1 MDIQS
6 IQNDLNTILDDL
18 EPQAQS
24 QQSTPPGPTET
35 STEQTATSE
44 VKNIST
50 EEVVTKLKNIQHLT
64 QELLDMLQN
73 TPVLPMA
80 HISAHTS
87 VFRTNNTPVPQ
98 FLTQEN
104 GAAVLE
110 GHFNGEKMIGDD
122 GKEYN
127 VPPNYAS
134 KSKLVT
140 GDRMKL
146 TITHSGAFIYKQI
159 GPINRKR
166 VIGTLEFNPEHNH
179 WTVRGPEA
187 TYKVLA
193 ASISFYKGKPGD
205 EVILFVPESTP
216 CEWAAVDQLIAK

>member
-1 MDIQS
+1 MNS
-6 IQNDLNTILDDL
+6 IQNDLNTIFDDL
-18 EPQAQS
+18 SPK
-24 QQSTPPGPTET
+24 TDPTKTTQEE
-35 STEQTATSE
+35 SIE
-44 VKNIST
+44 NT
-50 EEVVTKLKNIQHLT
+50 EEKKVSAEDLINKLKDIQRLT
-64 QELLDMLQN
+64 QELLAMLQN
-73 TPVLPMA
+73 APTRTIHPLPVHSP
-80 HISAHTS
+80 
-87 VFRTNNTPVPQ
+87 VFRASTTAIPQ
-98 FLTQEN
+98 FFTHEN
-104 GAAVLE
+104 GVSVLE

-146 TITHSGAFIYKQI
+146 TITQGGAFIYKQI

-166 VIGTLEFNPEHNH
+166 VIGTLEFDPEHNH
-179 WTVRGPEA
+179 WTVKTSEKN
-187 TYKVLA
+187 YKVLS

-216 CEWAAVDQLIAK
+216 CEWAAVDQLIAI

>member
-1 MDIQS
+1 MDIHS
-6 IQNDLNTILDDL
+6 IQNDLNTLLDDL
-18 EPQAQS
+18 DPKPVPTPVVQDQAAQS
-24 QQSTPPGPTET
+24 VE
-35 STEQTATSE
+35 EKK
-44 VKNIST
+44 VST
-50 EEVVTKLKNIQHLT
+50 EEVVSKLQEIQRLT
-64 QELLDMLQN
+64 HDLLGMLQN
-73 TPVLPMA
+73 TTTLTAQPSSSSSSL
-80 HISAHTS
+80 
-87 VFRTNNTPVPQ
+87 FRTSPASVPQ
-98 FLTQEN
+98 FFTQEN

-122 GKEYN
+122 SKEYN

-179 WTVRGPEA
+179 WTVKGPEA
-187 TYKVLA
+187 SYKVLA

-216 CEWAAVDQLIAK
+216 SEWAAVDQLIAK

>member
-1 MDIQS
+1 MDMNS
-6 IQNDLNTILDDL
+6 IQNDLNTLLDDL
-18 EPQAQS
+18 QPQPSSAAQLA
-24 QQSTPPGPTET
+24 TATET
-35 STEQTATSE
+35 PVSETKNVSTED
-44 VKNIST
+44 
-50 EEVVTKLKNIQHLT
+50 VVAKLKDIQRLT
-64 QELLDMLQN
+64 QELLGMLQN
-73 TPVLPMA
+73 VPTLSVIYTSQPPVFR
-80 HISAHTS
+80 AHTAAA
-87 VFRTNNTPVPQ
+87 PQ
-98 FLTQEN
+98 FFTQEN
-104 GAAVLE
+104 GASVLE

-146 TITHSGAFIYKQI
+146 TITQSGAFIYKQI

-166 VIGTLEFNPEHNH
+166 VIGTLEFDPEHNH

-205 EVILFVPESTP
+205 EVILFVPEATP

>member
-1 MDIQS
+1 MNS
-6 IQNDLNTILDDL
+6 IQNDLNSILDDL
-18 EPQAQS
+18 TPPTQN
-24 QQSTPPGPTET
+24 STPEP
-35 STEQTATSE
+35 E

-50 EEVVTKLKNIQHLT
+50 EEVVNKLQEIQQLT
-64 QELLDMLQN
+64 QNLLGLLQN
-73 TPVLPMA
+73 
-80 HISAHTS
+80 
-87 VFRTNNTPVPQ
+87 RTAAFSIQVNPTFPPTFKATNTPVPQ
-98 FLTQEN
+98 FTNQEN

-122 GKEYN
+122 GREYN

-146 TITHSGAFIYKQI
+146 TITHNGAFIYKQI

-179 WTVRGPEA
+179 WTVSSPEA
-187 TYKVLA
+187 SHKVLA

-205 EVILFVPESTP
+205 EVILFVPENTP

>member
-1 MDIQS
+1 MDMNTIQS
-6 IQNDLNTILDDL
+6 DLNTILDDL
-18 EPQAQS
+18 Q
-24 QQSTPPGPTET
+24 PTNSKPE
-35 STEQTATSE
+35 SPVPE
-44 VKNIST
+44 IST
-50 EEVVTKLKNIQHLT
+50 EKIIITLREINRLT
-64 QELLDMLQN
+64 QELITTLQSVGN
-73 TPVLPMA
+73 STIPALPITMRV
-80 HISAHTS
+80 TS
-87 VFRTNNTPVPQ
+87 PTIPQ
-98 FLTQEN
+98 FGLTTDN
-104 GAAVLE
+104 GSVLE
-110 GHFNGEKMIGDD
+110 GHFNGERMIGDD
-122 GKEYN
+122 GKDYN

-146 TITHSGAFIYKQI
+146 TITASGAFIYKQI

-166 VIGTLEFNPEHNH
+166 VIGALEFDPEHNH
-179 WTVRGPEA
+179 WRVRPLSNPEI

>member
-1 MDIQS
+1 MDMNS

-18 EPQAQS
+18 NPTSELTPSTKTS
-24 QQSTPPGPTET
+24 QTAVLEIPEEKKV
-35 STEQTATSE
+35 STE
-44 VKNIST
+44 N
-50 EEVVTKLKNIQHLT
+50 VVNKLKDIQRLT
-64 QELLDMLQN
+64 QELLGMLQN
-73 TPVLPMA
+73 
-80 HISAHTS
+80 AHTLAVQTLPVHS
-87 VFRTNNTPVPQ
+87 PVFRPSNTPVPQ
-98 FLTQEN
+98 FITQEN

-122 GKEYN
+122 SKEYN

-146 TITHSGAFIYKQI
+146 TITHGGAFIYKQI

-166 VIGTLEFNPEHNH
+166 VIGTLEFDPEHNH

>member
-1 MDIQS
+1 MDMNS
-6 IQNDLNTILDDL
+6 IQNDLNTLLDDL
-18 EPQAQS
+18 EPQTQTPN
-24 QQSTPPGPTET
+24 STTEPANT
-35 STEQTATSE
+35 DETPVIET
-44 VKNIST
+44 KNIST
-50 EEVVTKLKNIQHLT
+50 EEVVNKLKDIQKLT
-64 QELLDMLQN
+64 HDLLEMLQS
-73 TPVLPMA
+73 TPILSLVQTTQPT
-80 HISAHTS
+80 I
-87 VFRTNNTPVPQ
+87 FRANSNPIPQ
-98 FLTQEN
+98 FFTQEN
-104 GAAVLE
+104 GASVLE

-122 GKEYN
+122 SKEYN

-166 VIGTLEFNPEHNH
+166 VIGALEFDPEHNH
-179 WTVRGPEA
+179 WTVIGPEA

-205 EVILFVPESTP
+205 EVILFVPENTP

>member
-1 MDIQS
+1 MDMNS
-6 IQNDLNTILDDL
+6 IQNDLNIILDDL
-18 EPQAQS
+18 NPTSELTPSTQTS
-24 QQSTPPGPTET
+24 QTAVPEIPEEKKV
-35 STEQTATSE
+35 STED
-44 VKNIST
+44 
-50 EEVVTKLKNIQHLT
+50 VVNKLKDIQRLT
-64 QELLDMLQN
+64 QELLGMLQN
-73 TPVLPMA
+73 
-80 HISAHTS
+80 AHTLAVQTPPAHS
-87 VFRTNNTPVPQ
+87 PVFRPSNTPVPQ
-98 FLTQEN
+98 FITQEN

-122 GKEYN
+122 SKEYN

-146 TITHSGAFIYKQI
+146 TITHGGAFIYKQI

-166 VIGTLEFNPEHNH
+166 VIGTLEFDPEHNH
-179 WTVRGPEA
+179 WTVKGPEA

>member
-1 MDIQS
+1 MDMNS
-6 IQNDLNTILDDL
+6 IQNDLNTLLDDL
-18 EPQAQS
+18 EPQTQ
-24 QQSTPPGPTET
+24 TPSLTTEPET
-35 STEQTATSE
+35 TNETPALET
-44 VKNIST
+44 KNIST
-50 EEVVTKLKNIQHLT
+50 EEVVSKLKDIQKLT
-64 QELLDMLQN
+64 QDLLAMLQSTPILSLLQSAPQSPVFRSSN
-73 TPVLPMA
+73 TP
-80 HISAHTS
+80 I
-87 VFRTNNTPVPQ
+87 PQ
-98 FLTQEN
+98 FFTQEN
-104 GAAVLE
+104 GASVLE

-122 GKEYN
+122 SKEYN

-166 VIGTLEFNPEHNH
+166 VIGDLEFNPEHNH
-179 WTVRGPEA
+179 WTVHGPEA